1 MIKREVPYIS
11 YQDFLLKVL
20 EMAEFLTY
28 HRKKIL
34 VAFVISALLMTG
46 LCGQLG
52 FLMIARSDHYSK
64 MADALHE
71 RERTIKASRG
81 EIVDRNGTVIAANR
95 TVCTVSVIHNQVT
108 EPEKVIRELVRIL
121 ELPEPE
127 VRKKVEKWS
136 SREII
141 RTNVEKSVGD
151 QIMNL
156 GLSGVK
162 VDEDYKRY
170 YPYGSLAS
178 KVLGFTGADNQGII
192 GLEVMYERYLKG
204 RDGLILTTS
213 DAKGTEL
220 QNAAEERVEPVPG
233 NTLTVSLDVN
243 IQKYAEQAAYQVME
257 KKGAKAVSVIVMNP
271 RNGEIYAMVNVPEFD
286 LNDPFTL
293 NVESGGLTGTEL
305 QDARNKMWR
314 NRCINDTYEPGST
327 FKIITAAAGLE
338 AGVVHLDDRFSC
350 PGFRIVEDRKIRC
363 HKIGG
368 HGGET
373 FLQGAMN
380 SCNPVF
386 IDVGARLGVDSF
398 YHYFEQFG
406 LLGKTGI
413 DLPGE
418 AATIMHKKENMGLV
432 ELATVSFGQSF
443 QITTIRLAATVCSL
457 INGGQKIT
465 PHCGV
470 EVREDDGTLLETLSY
485 KEGKQIVSEQVSK
498 TMRMILEKVVS
509 EGGGKKAYIEGYHIG
524 GKTATSE
531 TLPRSANKYISSFL
545 GFVPA
550 EDPRILGICII
561 NNPQGVYYGGTDI
574 CNGEFCGN
582 TILCAL
588 HTPIDDFEDKNSGD
602 FISEMGVIVGK
613 LAAYLGC
620 RNFPPYNYDDINN
633 IVIYKDYH
641 FYHNCPLV
649 LKNDVGFVLFSILCN
664 INYAIKFVE
673 NYFVENIP
681 QKFKFAYLQYYYL
694 CDFIREMNELLNTKL
709 ELNSSLKNRN
719 IRNCLAHYGL
729 GQFMK
734 ETDID
739 KEDILKGITVKA
751 FNMEYYHCKELL
763 YDYLNKLAIQI
774 KYKIF

>member
-1 MIKREVPYIS
+1 
-11 YQDFLLKVL
+11 
-20 EMAEFLTY
+20 
-28 HRKKIL
+28 
-34 VAFVISALLMTG
+34 
-46 LCGQLG
+46 
-52 FLMIARSDHYSK
+52 SDHYSK
-64 MADALHE
+64 MADELHK
-71 RERTIKASRG
+71 RERTIKAARG

-443 QITTIRLAATVCSL
+443 QITPIQLITTASSI
-457 INGGQKIT
+457 INGGRRIT
-465 PHCGV
+465 PHFAMNV
-470 EVREDDGTLLETLSY
+470 ESTDGTYYQKFSY
-485 KEGKQIVSEQVSK
+485 PE
-498 TMRMILEKVVS
+498 RMGVVS
-509 EGGGKKAYIEGYHIG
+509 EATSETMRYILEQVVAEGSGKRAKLPGYRVG

-531 TLPRSANKYISSFL
+531 KLPRSLKKYISSFL
-545 GFVPA
+545 GFAPA
-550 EDPRILGICII
+550 DDPQVIALITIDEPVGI
-561 NNPQGVYYGGTDI
+561 YYGGTIAAPVVADI
-574 CNGEFCGN
+574 FSN
-582 TILCAL
+582 IL
-588 HTPIDDFEDKNSGD
+588 P
-602 FISEMGVIVGK
+602 
-613 LAAYLGC
+613 YL
-620 RNFPPYNYDDINN
+620 DITS
-633 IVIYKDYH
+633 V
-641 FYHNCPLV
+641 
-649 LKNDVGFVLFSILCN
+649 S
-664 INYAIKFVE
+664 
-673 NYFVENIP
+673 
-681 QKFKFAYLQYYYL
+681 
-694 CDFIREMNELLNTKL
+694 
-709 ELNSSLKNRN
+709 
-719 IRNCLAHYGL
+719 
-729 GQFMK
+729 
-734 ETDID
+734 ETD
-739 KEDILKGITVKA
+739 
-751 FNMEYYHCKELL
+751 
-763 YDYLNKLAIQI
+763 
-774 KYKIF
+774 

>member
-1 MIKREVPYIS
+1 
-11 YQDFLLKVL
+11 
-20 EMAEFLTY
+20 MAEFLTH
-28 HRKKIL
+28 HRKKLFIVFL
-34 VAFVISALLMTG
+34 ISALLMVG
-46 LCGQLG
+46 LCAQLG

-64 MADALHE
+64 MADELHK
-71 RERTIKASRG
+71 RERTIKAARG

-443 QITTIRLAATVCSL
+443 QITPIQLITTASSRADGSRVGSYQRDHAVYFRAGSGGRKRKAGEASRLPGRRKDGDIGEAAEKL
-457 INGGQKIT
+457 
-465 PHCGV
+465 
-470 EVREDDGTLLETLSY
+470 
-485 KEGKQIVSEQVSK
+485 KEI
-498 TMRMILEKVVS
+498 
-509 EGGGKKAYIEGYHIG
+509 Y
-524 GKTATSE
+524 
-531 TLPRSANKYISSFL
+531 F
-545 GFVPA
+545 FFF
-550 EDPRILGICII
+550 RI
-561 NNPQGVYYGGTDI
+561 
-574 CNGEFCGN
+574 
-582 TILCAL
+582 CA
-588 HTPIDDFEDKNSGD
+588 
-602 FISEMGVIVGK
+602 
-613 LAAYLGC
+613 
-620 RNFPPYNYDDINN
+620 R
-633 IVIYKDYH
+633 
-641 FYHNCPLV
+641 
-649 LKNDVGFVLFSILCN
+649 
-664 INYAIKFVE
+664 
-673 NYFVENIP
+673 
-681 QKFKFAYLQYYYL
+681 
-694 CDFIREMNELLNTKL
+694 R
-709 ELNSSLKNRN
+709 
-719 IRNCLAHYGL
+719 
-729 GQFMK
+729 
-734 ETDID
+734 
-739 KEDILKGITVKA
+739 
-751 FNMEYYHCKELL
+751 
-763 YDYLNKLAIQI
+763 
-774 KYKIF
+774 

>member
-1 MIKREVPYIS
+1 
-11 YQDFLLKVL
+11 
-20 EMAEFLTY
+20 MAEFLTH
-28 HRKKIL
+28 HRKKLFIVFL
-34 VAFVISALLMTG
+34 ISALLMVG
-46 LCGQLG
+46 LCAQLG

-64 MADALHE
+64 MADELHK
-71 RERTIKASRG
+71 RERTIKAARG

-443 QITTIRLAATVCSL
+443 QITPIQLITTASSI
-457 INGGQKIT
+457 INGGRRST
-465 PHCGV
+465 PHFAMNV
-470 EVREDDGTLLETLSY
+470 ESTDGTYYQKFSY
-485 KEGKQIVSEQVSK
+485 PE
-498 TMRMILEKVVS
+498 RMGVVS
-509 EGGGKKAYIEGYHIG
+509 EATSETMRYILEQVVAEGSGKRAKLPGYRVG

-531 TLPRSANKYISSFL
+531 KLPRSLKKYISSFL
-545 GFVPA
+545 GFAPA
-550 EDPRILGICII
+550 DDPQVIALITIDEPVGI
-561 NNPQGVYYGGTDI
+561 YYGGTIAAPVVADI
-574 CNGEFCGN
+574 FSN
-582 TILCAL
+582 IL
-588 HTPIDDFEDKNSGD
+588 P
-602 FISEMGVIVGK
+602 
-613 LAAYLGC
+613 YL
-620 RNFPPYNYDDINN
+620 DITS
-633 IVIYKDYH
+633 V
-641 FYHNCPLV
+641 
-649 LKNDVGFVLFSILCN
+649 S
-664 INYAIKFVE
+664 
-673 NYFVENIP
+673 
-681 QKFKFAYLQYYYL
+681 
-694 CDFIREMNELLNTKL
+694 
-709 ELNSSLKNRN
+709 
-719 IRNCLAHYGL
+719 
-729 GQFMK
+729 
-734 ETDID
+734 ETD
-739 KEDILKGITVKA
+739 
-751 FNMEYYHCKELL
+751 
-763 YDYLNKLAIQI
+763 
-774 KYKIF
+774 

>member
-95 TVCTVSVIHNQVT
+95 TVCTVSVIHNQVK
-108 EPEKVIRELVRIL
+108 EPEKVIRELARIL
-121 ELPEPE
+121 DLSEEE

-151 QIMNL
+151 EIMNL

-162 VDEDYKRY
+162 VDEDYRRY

-192 GLEVMYERYLKG
+192 GLEVMYEKYLKG
-204 RDGLILTTS
+204 HDGLILTLS

-220 QNAAEERVEPVPG
+220 QNAAEERVEPIPG

-257 KKGAKAVSVIVMNP
+257 KKGAKAVSIIIMNP
-271 RNGEIYAMVNVPEFD
+271 QNGEIYAMVNAPEFD
-286 LNDPFTL
+286 LNDPFSL
-293 NVESGGLTGTEL
+293 SGESSGLTGAEL

-338 AGVVHLDDRFSC
+338 AGVVHLDDKFSC

-363 HKIGG
+363 HKVGG
-368 HGGET
+368 HGAET

-386 IDVGARLGVDSF
+386 IDVGQRLGVDSF

-443 QITTIRLAATVCSL
+443 QITPIQLITTASSI
-457 INGGQKIT
+457 INGGRRIT
-465 PHCGV
+465 PHFAVSAESTDGMFYRKFSYPERTGV
-470 EVREDDGTLLETLSY
+470 VSGSTSETMRYIL
-485 KEGKQIVSEQVSK
+485 EQV
-498 TMRMILEKVVS
+498 VA
-509 EGGGKKAYIEGYHIG
+509 EGSGKRAKLPEYRIG

-531 TLPRSANKYISSFL
+531 KLPRSLKKYISSFL
-545 GFVPA
+545 GFAPA
-550 EDPRILGICII
+550 DDPQVIALITIDEPVGI
-561 NNPQGVYYGGTDI
+561 YYGGTIAAPVIADI
-574 CNGEFCGN
+574 FSN
-582 TILCAL
+582 IL
-588 HTPIDDFEDKNSGD
+588 P
-602 FISEMGVIVGK
+602 
-613 LAAYLGC
+613 YL
-620 RNFPPYNYDDINN
+620 
-633 IVIYKDYH
+633 
-641 FYHNCPLV
+641 
-649 LKNDVGFVLFSILCN
+649 DVERVDP
-664 INYAIKFVE
+664 A
-673 NYFVENIP
+673 
-681 QKFKFAYLQYYYL
+681 
-694 CDFIREMNELLNTKL
+694 DL
-709 ELNSSLKNRN
+709 E
-719 IRNCLAHYGL
+719 
-729 GQFMK
+729 
-734 ETDID
+734 
-739 KEDILKGITVKA
+739 
-751 FNMEYYHCKELL
+751 
-763 YDYLNKLAIQI
+763 
-774 KYKIF
+774 

>member
-1 MIKREVPYIS
+1 
-11 YQDFLLKVL
+11 
-20 EMAEFLTY
+20 MAEFLTH
-28 HRKKIL
+28 HRKKLFIVFL
-34 VAFVISALLMTG
+34 ISVLLMVG
-46 LCGQLG
+46 LCAQLG

-64 MADALHE
+64 MADELHK
-71 RERTIKASRG
+71 RERTIKAARG

-151 QIMNL
+151 EIMNL

-443 QITTIRLAATVCSL
+443 QITPIQLITTASSI
-457 INGGQKIT
+457 INGGRRIT
-465 PHCGV
+465 PHFAMNV
-470 EVREDDGTLLETLSY
+470 ESTDGTYYQKFSY
-485 KEGKQIVSEQVSK
+485 PE
-498 TMRMILEKVVS
+498 RMGVVS
-509 EGGGKKAYIEGYHIG
+509 EATSETMRYILEQVVAEGSGKRAKLPGYRVG

-531 TLPRSANKYISSFL
+531 KLPRSLKKYISSFL
-545 GFVPA
+545 GFAPA
-550 EDPRILGICII
+550 DDPQVIALIAIDEPVGI
-561 NNPQGVYYGGTDI
+561 
-574 CNGEFCGN
+574 
-582 TILCAL
+582 
-588 HTPIDDFEDKNSGD
+588 
-602 FISEMGVIVGK
+602 
-613 LAAYLGC
+613 
-620 RNFPPYNYDDINN
+620 
-633 IVIYKDYH
+633 
-641 FYHNCPLV
+641 
-649 LKNDVGFVLFSILCN
+649 
-664 INYAIKFVE
+664 
-673 NYFVENIP
+673 
-681 QKFKFAYLQYYYL
+681 
-694 CDFIREMNELLNTKL
+694 
-709 ELNSSLKNRN
+709 
-719 IRNCLAHYGL
+719 
-729 GQFMK
+729 
-734 ETDID
+734 
-739 KEDILKGITVKA
+739 
-751 FNMEYYHCKELL
+751 
-763 YDYLNKLAIQI
+763 
-774 KYKIF
+774 

>member
-1 MIKREVPYIS
+1 
-11 YQDFLLKVL
+11 
-20 EMAEFLTY
+20 MAEFLTY

-34 VAFVISALLMTG
+34 VVFVISALLMTG

-71 RERTIKASRG
+71 RERTIKAARG

-95 TVCTVSVIHNQVT
+95 TVCTVSVIHNQVK
-108 EPEKVIRELVRIL
+108 EPEKVIRELARIL
-121 ELPEPE
+121 DLSEEE

-151 QIMNL
+151 EIMNL

-162 VDEDYKRY
+162 VDEDYRRY

-192 GLEVMYERYLKG
+192 GLEVMYEKYLKG
-204 RDGLILTTS
+204 QDGLILTLS

-220 QNAAEERVEPVPG
+220 QNAAEERVEPIPG

-257 KKGAKAVSVIVMNP
+257 KKGAKAVSIIIMNP
-271 RNGEIYAMVNVPEFD
+271 QNGEIYAMVNAPEFD
-286 LNDPFTL
+286 LNDPFSL
-293 NVESGGLTGTEL
+293 SGESSGLTGTEL

-338 AGVVHLDDRFSC
+338 AGVVHLDDKFSC

-363 HKIGG
+363 HKVGG
-368 HGGET
+368 HGAET

-386 IDVGARLGVDSF
+386 IDVGQRLGVDSF

-443 QITTIRLAATVCSL
+443 QITPIQLITTASSI
-457 INGGQKIT
+457 INGGRRIT
-465 PHCGV
+465 PHFAVSAESTDGMFYRTFSYPERTGV
-470 EVREDDGTLLETLSY
+470 VSGSTSETMRYIL
-485 KEGKQIVSEQVSK
+485 EQV
-498 TMRMILEKVVS
+498 VA
-509 EGGGKKAYIEGYHIG
+509 EGSGKRAKLPEYRIG

-531 TLPRSANKYISSFL
+531 KLPRSLKKYISSFL
-545 GFVPA
+545 GFAPA
-550 EDPRILGICII
+550 DDPQVIALITIDEPVGI
-561 NNPQGVYYGGTDI
+561 YYGGTIAAPVIADI
-574 CNGEFCGN
+574 FSN
-582 TILCAL
+582 IL
-588 HTPIDDFEDKNSGD
+588 P
-602 FISEMGVIVGK
+602 
-613 LAAYLGC
+613 YL
-620 RNFPPYNYDDINN
+620 
-633 IVIYKDYH
+633 
-641 FYHNCPLV
+641 
-649 LKNDVGFVLFSILCN
+649 DVERVDP
-664 INYAIKFVE
+664 A
-673 NYFVENIP
+673 
-681 QKFKFAYLQYYYL
+681 
-694 CDFIREMNELLNTKL
+694 DL
-709 ELNSSLKNRN
+709 E
-719 IRNCLAHYGL
+719 
-729 GQFMK
+729 
-734 ETDID
+734 
-739 KEDILKGITVKA
+739 
-751 FNMEYYHCKELL
+751 
-763 YDYLNKLAIQI
+763 
-774 KYKIF
+774 